1 MECTDNILTG
11 GIEMNLGIKGAG
23 ASIALK
29 PFGDIELL
37 SNLGLTGIKGE
48 ALLGDVS
55 FATLTASME
64 LGLMGAASLSGVK
77 SSLTLSSLGSAN
89 LVAGSGSEVDIS
101 GITGKVTVKGK
112 VATLGAILEEL
123 IDIITEHT
131 HPTGTGPSGPPMAP
145 AATKLPMLKSGKLG
159 RSLG

>member
-1 MECTDNILTG
+1 
-11 GIEMNLGIKGAG
+11 MNLGIAGAG

-29 PFGDIELL
+29 PFGDIIMT

-48 ALLGDVS
+48 ALLGDVTFS
-55 FATLTASME
+55 TLTASME

-77 SSLTLSSLGSAN
+77 SSLTLGTLGTVN
-89 LVAGSGSEVDIS
+89 LVAGSGSEIDI
-101 GITGKVTVKGK
+101 GIIGKVKIKGK
-112 VATLGAILEEL
+112 VATLKEILEEL

-145 AATKLPMLKSGKLG
+145 AASKLPMLKSGKLG